1 MKRLVILLA
10 IMATYFVFAQSNDQ
24 QISEL
29 LNQVARGQSQSV
41 KAQIPNLVAANPND
55 PGVKL
60 ILAVVI
66 DDAFKAVEIYN
77 EIVTEHPTSSWADD
91 AYWRIV
97 QFYSILGDTT
107 KARIELDNFRQKYP
121 TSEYIIPA
129 SDVVRSAVGLAKI
142 DKKRVIELGNVFNNK
157 ITKEA
162 THQNK
167 EKLKKMVE
175 EKQTTTDVLT
185 NSDGNSDGSPETN
198 ADNNQNTDSE
208 ENQESQSPMLTKKT
222 NKVKIADNPDTLAKG
237 EPDETTIDNLQS
249 DINPETEKKVEDV
262 KKVEMQETEKPL
274 SAQEILDKQIARNQK
289 EVEEF
294 KKKKKEE
301 YEQKKIDELNKIE
314 EEEDSKMF
322 FGLQVGLFNT
332 REAAEA
338 EMKKFLQ
345 QRMRTEVKTKMI
357 DGEEKYAVVIG
368 NYTSRASAESAKYY
382 VNQQCNCNP
391 IILEK

>member
-1 MKRLVILLA
+1 MNRLVILLA
-10 IMATYFVFAQSNDQ
+10 LMATYSAFAQSNDQ
-24 QISEL
+24 EISEL
-29 LNQVARGQSQSV
+29 LNQVARGQTQSV

-77 EIVTEHPTSSWADD
+77 EIVIEHPTSSWADD

-175 EKQTTTDVLT
+175 EKQTTTDLLT
-185 NSDGNSDGSPETN
+185 NNTDTDEN
-198 ADNNQNTDSE
+198 ADE
-208 ENQESQSPMLTKKT
+208 KENQETQTPMQTEKT
-222 NKVKIADNPDTLAKG
+222 DDKKIADNPGVPTEQKPEG
-237 EPDETTIDNLQS
+237 TTIDNLQS
-249 DINPETEKKVEDV
+249 NPNPETDKKIEDV
-262 KKVEMQETEKPL
+262 KKNEMQETEKPL
-274 SAQEILDKQIARNQK
+274 SAQEILDKQIAQNQK
-289 EVEEF
+289 EVEAF